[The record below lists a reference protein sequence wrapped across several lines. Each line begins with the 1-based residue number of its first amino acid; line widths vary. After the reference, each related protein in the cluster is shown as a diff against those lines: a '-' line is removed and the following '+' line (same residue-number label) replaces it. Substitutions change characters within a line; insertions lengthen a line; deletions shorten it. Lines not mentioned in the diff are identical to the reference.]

1 MSLLYNH
8 ILRLLHWSLQY
19 FVERLSNYTGYSTS
33 KLVGKKLWRVY
44 DTLTCQV
51 NTPALSSITVTVANS
66 SCRAVRENNKGS
78 AFSYMPKEMRRG
90 DLWADL
96 FYT

>member
-8 ILRLLHWSLQY
+8 ILHLLRWSLQY

-51 NTPALSSITVTVANS
+51 NTPAVSTSLQSGEVEITRLLLSPT
-66 SCRAVRENNKGS
+66 CLK
-78 AFSYMPKEMRRG
+78 K
-90 DLWADL
+90 
-96 FYT
+96 